1 MNKSVLNVIKLIA
14 MPILLFLVFTI
25 ISPGFGVHSLTI
37 VISQSMIPMMM
48 GLSMYLVMDAGLM
61 DFSIG
66 ARAVFAAILGGIL
79 SQKIGTAGLVLGC
92 FIGAMFV
99 STVMSTLY
107 RWLKIPCMV
116 ISIGILMVFEV
127 AGSKLVGS
135 SGYLRISA
143 EQSAI
148 ASYPFNVIITLAV
161 GVFAYFLYY
170 RTRIGNHITAVGND
184 EKMCKNLGINADR
197 TKFWAI
203 LLTGI
208 FGGFIALLYIC
219 YSGSITAGIEM
230 TSMGMIFQ
238 PIMCVILGRHLRKYV
253 DCMPLLILI
262 GAVSITIIFNGFI
275 AMGFSDAVQDIVLG
289 VFLIIILGSDV
300 ISKKFSELKLI
311 KG

>member
-1 MNKSVLNVIKLIA
+1 MNKSVFNIFKLIT
-14 MPILLFLVFTI
+14 MPVLLFIVFSI
-25 ISPGFGVHSLTI
+25 ISPGFGVHSLPI

-48 GLSMYLVMDAGLM
+48 ALGMYVVMDAGLM

-66 ARAVFAAILGGIL
+66 ARAVFAAIAGGML
-79 SQKIGTAGLVLGC
+79 SQYIGVAGLILGC
-92 FIGAMFV
+92 FLGAMFV
-99 STVMSTLY
+99 STLMAALY

-143 EQSAI
+143 AQSSI

-161 GVFAYFLYY
+161 GVFAYILYY

-184 EKMCKNLGINADR
+184 EKMCKNLGIDADK
-197 TKFWAI
+197 TKFYAI
-203 LLTGI
+203 VLTGV
-208 FGGFIALLYIC
+208 FCTFVALLYIC

-230 TSMGMIFQ
+230 TSMAMIFE

-253 DCMPLLILI
+253 ECMPLLILV
-262 GAVSITIIFNGFI
+262 GAFSITIIFNGFI
-275 AMGFSDAVQDIVLG
+275 ALGFSDAVQNIVLG
-289 VFLIIILGSDV
+289 VFLIVILGSDV
-300 ISKKFSELKLI
+300 ITDKFSILKLV

>member
-1 MNKSVLNVIKLIA
+1 MNKSVLNIIKLIA
-14 MPILLFLVFTI
+14 MPIVLFLVFTI
-25 ISPGFGVHSLTI
+25 LSPGFGLHSLTI

-48 GLSMYLVMDAGLM
+48 GLGMYLVMDAELM

-66 ARAVFAAILGGIL
+66 ARGVFAAILGGIL
-79 SQKIGTAGLVLGC
+79 SQQMGVFGLVLGC
-92 FIGAMFV
+92 FVGAMFV
-99 STVMSTLY
+99 SAVMAALY

-116 ISIGILMVFEV
+116 ISIGILMIFEV

-148 ASYPFNVIITLAV
+148 ASYPFNVIITLLV

-197 TKFWAI
+197 TKFFAI

-208 FGGFIALLYIC
+208 FVTFVALLYIC

-238 PIMCVILGRHLRKYV
+238 PIMCVILGRHLRKYF
-253 DCMPLLILI
+253 DCMPLLILV
-262 GAVSITIIFNGFI
+262 GALSITTIFNGFI

-289 VFLIIILGSDV
+289 VFLIVILGSDV
-300 ISKKFSELKLI
+300 ISKKFGELKLI